1 MDNYTMNFPVI
12 CILIYDRDEW
22 SKLKFMEI
30 GSSNSLII
38 VLHNVLFLVF
48 QHYSS
53 LTMTQQ
59 YIENISVACGSNKSI
74 IFLLYVSTIKTN

>member
-1 MDNYTMNFPVI
+1 MDNYTMNCHVT
-12 CILIYDRDEW
+12 CVLIYDRDEW

-30 GSSNSLII
+30 RSSNSLII
-38 VLHNVLFLVF
+38 VLHNVLFLVL
-48 QHYSS
+48 QHSS